1 MGNGVLRI
9 WCELKNGQRSKR
21 GQNRASDSVFWWD
34 LEAAFQ
40 EDGVGC
46 QKVNLKAT
54 VRVHLRND
62 ESEAQL

>member
-1 MGNGVLRI
+1 MGYGVMRI
-9 WCELKNGQRSKR
+9 WCELKNGQQSKR
-21 GQNRASDSVFWWD
+21 GQNRASDSVFWCD

-46 QKVNLKAT
+46 QKVDLKAT

-62 ESEAQL
+62 ESEVQL